1 MVEHID
7 EQARRWPDFQGGRPI
22 TLPIG
27 GTWWFYE
34 PAAFNRST
42 PEGSVVPSFTFGADI
57 DPTLDLMIAQRFA
70 VILVKY
76 GKAADETERS
86 CATLEAAWFLLAR
99 NYNVTPAEFESIL
112 GAAIVWP
119 EAKREALG
127 KALGSLIDSAC
138 ARSLARAEGEA

>member
-1 MVEHID
+1 MVDSINELS
-7 EQARRWPDFQGGRPI
+7 RRWDDFQGGRPI

-42 PEGSVVPSFTFGADI
+42 PDGTVVPSFTFGENI
-57 DPTLDLMIAQRFA
+57 DPTLDLMLAQRFA

-76 GKAADETERS
+76 GKAADEAERS

-99 NYNVTPAEFESIL
+99 NYNVTQSEFETIVE
-112 GAAIVWP
+112 AAIVWP
-119 EAKREALG
+119 EARQIALG
-127 KALGSLIDSAC
+127 KSLGSLVDSAC
-138 ARSLARAEGEA
+138 SRSLARAEAA